1 MSAHDDD
8 NATFVDARDI
18 EALAA
23 DWFGR
28 RQFWNWKPEE
38 QAELDVWLNS
48 SLAHRVAYWRLEAAW
63 SRTER
68 LVAVR
73 QFAREPVAPAAGK
86 RKWSKAI
93 WIVAGAVAIAAIALL
108 GVRETELLRPGM
120 QTYSTSVGETRTLA
134 LADGSRIELNTDTV
148 LRANRNGKSRIV
160 ELEKGEAFFQIHHN
174 KAHPFIVLAAGHRV
188 TDLGTKFLVR
198 HDGSRVQ
205 VTLVE
210 GRARIDTADTGM
222 QPHSAML
229 TPGDVA
235 VATADSMSVTKGSP
249 QELTDTLSWRSG
261 MLIFDN
267 MTLGDAA
274 AEFNRY
280 NKVQLVIVGSS
291 VGRTPIAGKFPI
303 DGVDRFA
310 EVVKHVFGLRVASE
324 HGAMVISR

>member
-1 MSAHDDD
+1 VSAHEDG
-8 NATFVDARDI
+8 NATLVDARGI

-28 RQFWNWKPEE
+28 RQFWNWKPED
-38 QAELDVWLNS
+38 QAELDAWLNAA
-48 SLAHRVAYWRLEAAW
+48 LAHRVAYWRLEAAW
-63 SRTER
+63 GRTER

-73 QFAREPVAPAAGK
+73 HFTREPVAPHVGK
-86 RKWSKAI
+86 KRWLSVVR
-93 WIVAGAVAIAAIALL
+93 IVAGAAALAVIAFL
-108 GVRETELLRPGM
+108 GLRETQLLQPGL

-134 LADGSRIELNTDTV
+134 LADGSRIQLNTDTV
-148 LRANRNGKSRIV
+148 LRTNLNGKSRIV

-174 KAHPFIVLAAGHRV
+174 KAHPFVVLVAGHRV
-188 TDLGTKFLVR
+188 TDLGTKFLIR
-198 HDGSRVQ
+198 HDGGRVQ

-210 GRARIDTADTGM
+210 GKARIDTADAGM
-222 QPHSAML
+222 RAHSAML
-229 TPGDVA
+229 IPGDVA

-249 QELTDTLSWRSG
+249 QELADTLSWRSG
-261 MLIFDN
+261 MLVFDN